1 VTSYGDLSWEDPF
14 QMIWKEVVVAYSMYP
29 KICLEGKSLNEREVM
44 IAGLRVRDSNLGP
57 HEF

>member
-1 VTSYGDLSWEDPF
+1 
-14 QMIWKEVVVAYSMYP
+14 MIWKEVVVAYSMYP